1 MLLCLRGSGRKHN
14 PPTKILAQGKHMT
27 KLLGSSHKIDLS
39 NNQECNREEKFLTTV
54 MYLSPATESGY
65 NMCPFKTDGCEAM
78 CLGHSSGMMIFP
90 ANKQARINR
99 TMLLMT
105 NRDAFN
111 KQITKEIE
119 AHIRKADKLGATPA
133 IRLNGDSDLRWESM
147 KFDGQTLI
155 EKYPNVV
162 WYDYTKWPINLRPE
176 VDNYHLTFS
185 RSEKTTLDEIQTN
198 LDAGRNVAVVFDVV
212 PTEWNGWTVI
222 NGDESDERF
231 LDVKGVIVGL
241 KAKGAAK
248 KDTSGFVVRLA
259 N

>member
-1 MLLCLRGSGRKHN
+1 
-14 PPTKILAQGKHMT
+14 MT

-105 NRDAFN
+105 NRGEFAR
-111 KQITKEIE
+111 QITKEIE

-162 WYDYTKWPINLRPE
+162 WYDYTKWPINLRP
-176 VDNYHLTFS
+176 NPTGYHLTFS
-185 RSEKTTLDEIQTN
+185 RSAKTTTEEIQTN
-198 LDAGRNVAVVFDVV
+198 LDSGRNVAVVFDVV

-222 NGDESDERF
+222 NGDEHDERF
-231 LDVKGVIVGL
+231 LDTKGVIIGL
-241 KAKGAAK
+241 KAKGAAR